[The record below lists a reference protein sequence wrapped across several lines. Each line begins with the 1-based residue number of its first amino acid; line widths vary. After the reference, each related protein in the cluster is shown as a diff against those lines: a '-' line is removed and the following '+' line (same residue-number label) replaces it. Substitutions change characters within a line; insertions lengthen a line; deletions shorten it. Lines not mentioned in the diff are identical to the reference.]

1 MTADELDPAVQA
13 GVAIF
18 NAGAHHEAHD
28 AWEER
33 WLTLDHGIDDE
44 RFLHGVIQYTAAV
57 YHATRGNDAGAKGLG
72 RRARGYLSDL
82 PARYRGV
89 ALRPLHHRLAAI
101 TVDPSVVD
109 RRGVAP
115 IQYNGQPIGLSDL
128 DWPAIAIAA
137 RVLADA
143 MEQWDERT
151 LQAAGERASTDDRFR
166 SLVRDFVVQR
176 DHRQL
181 IYDRLV
187 AHLDRER
194 AIDNDVAELFDDRT
208 NDE

>member
-1 MTADELDPAVQA
+1 MTADELDSAVQA

-18 NAGAHHEAHD
+18 NAGGHHEAHD

-33 WLTLDHGIDDE
+33 WLTLDRGIDDE
-44 RFLHGVIQYTAAV
+44 RFLHGLIQYTAAV
-57 YHATRGNDAGAKGLG
+57 YHATRGNDAGAVGLG
-72 RRARGYLSDL
+72 RRARGYLAGF
-82 PARYRGV
+82 PATYRRV
-89 ALRPLHHRLAAI
+89 AIRPLHHRLAAI
-101 TVDPSVVD
+101 SVDPGIVG

-115 IQYNGQPIGLSDL
+115 IQYEGQPIGVTDL

-143 MEQWDERT
+143 MDQWDERT
-151 LQAAGERASTDDRFR
+151 LQSACERAGSDDRFR
-166 SLVRDFVVQR
+166 SLVRDFVVER
-176 DHRQL
+176 KHRQL

-194 AIDNDVAELFDDRT
+194 AIDDDVAELFDDRSG
-208 NDE
+208 DQ